1 MARVPCISPIS
12 FPMDDL
18 MGAEERLKF
27 HEKQIQFLVRMS
39 QGTLSTAQ
47 YRNRLFPPEGSTDKG
62 IPAIE
67 HRASAISWMREVG
80 LLFQLRNEI
89 SFAFFYSNDSNPFIL
104 SSSLLF
110 H

>member
-12 FPMDDL
+12 FPMDEL

-39 QGTLSTAQ
+39 QGSLSTAQ
-47 YRNRLFPPEGSTDKG
+47 YRNRLFPTEEGITDGG

-67 HRASAISWMREVG
+67 NRASAISWMKEVC
-80 LLFQLRNEI
+80 
-89 SFAFFYSNDSNPFIL
+89 
-104 SSSLLF
+104 
-110 H
+110 